1 MNQSRAGTRLPAV
14 LGRPTTS
21 DFSSGGFTLPELM
34 VAIAVL
40 GLVVAIA
47 LPGLRQ
53 LRETIALGRAE
64 SACRSR
70 LAQARM
76 LAIARRG
83 VVRIRTTAEGELTL
97 EDPAGNVV
105 SRTRL
110 LDGPFRVDSVRLRP
124 ATLRYNSRGQ
134 AGPGSLYLYR
144 GNRGVRIV
152 SNFLGRLRIERFR
165 LP

>member
-1 MNQSRAGTRLPAV
+1 MNRVRGETRIPWIR
-14 LGRPTTS
+14 GRTATPIRGA
-21 DFSSGGFTLPELM
+21 GGFTLPELM
-34 VAIAVL
+34 LGIAVV
-40 GLVVAIA
+40 GLVAAIA

-53 LRETIALGRAE
+53 LRKTIALERAE
-64 SACRSR
+64 SSCRAR

-83 VVRIRTTAEGELTL
+83 IVRIRVTTDGQLTL
-97 EDPAGNVV
+97 EDPEGGIV

-165 LP
+165 IP

>member
-1 MNQSRAGTRLPAV
+1 MPGMPGPTAATRRGAGGV
-14 LGRPTTS
+14 
-21 DFSSGGFTLPELM
+21 TLPELM
-34 VAIAVL
+34 VVIAIL
-40 GLVVAIA
+40 GLVAAIA

-53 LRETIALGRAE
+53 LRETIALQRAE
-64 SACRSR
+64 SACRTR

-83 VVRIRTTAEGELTL
+83 VVRIRITANGELTL
-97 EDPAGNVV
+97 EDPAGDVV

-124 ATLRYNSRGQ
+124 ATLRYNARGQ

-144 GNRGVRIV
+144 GKRGVRIV
-152 SNFLGRLRIERFR
+152 SNFLGRLRIEYFR
-165 LP
+165 RP

>member
-1 MNQSRAGTRLPAV
+1 MTDRTATPRF
-14 LGRPTTS
+14 T
-21 DFSSGGFTLPELM
+21 SGGFTLPELM

-53 LRETIALGRAE
+53 LRETIALERAE
-64 SACRSR
+64 SACRGR

-83 VVRIRTTAEGELTL
+83 VVRIRTTADGELTL
-97 EDPAGNVV
+97 EDPAGDIV

-144 GNRGVRIV
+144 GRRGVRIV